1 LRVDEEYQEADYD
14 KSSKYNTAMLS
25 PDLDVVPLSAPPLH
39 SDALRRTCEH
49 DFELLG
55 LN

>member
-1 LRVDEEYQEADYD
+1 
-14 KSSKYNTAMLS
+14 MLS

-39 SDALRRTCEH
+39 SDALRCTSEH